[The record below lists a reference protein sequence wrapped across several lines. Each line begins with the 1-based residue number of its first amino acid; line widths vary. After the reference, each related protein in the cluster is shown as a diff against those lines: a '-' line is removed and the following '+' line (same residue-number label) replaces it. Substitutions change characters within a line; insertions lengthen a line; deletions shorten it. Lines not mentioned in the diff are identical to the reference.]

1 MYKINLREVLAFLL
15 VVSVVFLSLFYKLQ
29 PPPPASF
36 SWSWC
41 RGRTIP
47 TFSPTLPFL
56 EDSPGRTSKFPL
68 FSTEWQFHFHF
79 SIDRTVSA
87 QQWMKPVNIIA
98 SVKDT
103 RLNVGRWWNLLKSI
117 LFMTRRCQL
126 LEGRGTNQQEGQDQR
141 GWCYW
146 GSWVK
151 NILLSTINENVP
163 LQIAKYMKLLFWD
176 PNK

>member
-41 RGRTIP
+41 RGRPIP

-126 LEGRGTNQQEGQDQR
+126 LEGRGTNQTR
-141 GWCYW
+141 GSRSTWMM
-146 GSWVK
+146 
-151 NILLSTINENVP
+151 LLRFLS
-163 LQIAKYMKLLFWD
+163 
-176 PNK
+176 